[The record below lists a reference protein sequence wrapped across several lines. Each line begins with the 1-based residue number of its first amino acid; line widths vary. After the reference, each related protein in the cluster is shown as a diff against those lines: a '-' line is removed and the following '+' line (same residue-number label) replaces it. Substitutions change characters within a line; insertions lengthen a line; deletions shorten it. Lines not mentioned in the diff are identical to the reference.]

1 MTFKTASTSTSSTF
15 ASQSNPSFRASVSIG
30 RTSDEGE
37 GSDDDDQI
45 ETLAE
50 RMARLEVDASAQFAS
65 VHPVRESSGGHFAGK
80 VQKIKNDIEQHVRE
94 VESSAPVQ
102 ILDPVRISTWGLTLF
117 PLVDFER

>member
-1 MTFKTASTSTSSTF
+1 MFSSL
-15 ASQSNPSFRASVSIG
+15 SNPPFRASLSIG

-65 VHPVRESSGGHFAGK
+65 VHPVRESSGRHFAGK
-80 VQKIKNDIEQHVRE
+80 VQKIKNGIQQRVRE
-94 VESSAPVQ
+94 VGSPALVQ

-117 PLVDFER
+117 SLVDFVR